1 MLNCNCYELVAFLY
15 DGKDLT
21 LDWEV

>member
-1 MLNCNCYELVAFLY
+1 MLNYNCYELVAFLY